1 MCEDSGWLS
10 NATKTAAHWSI
21 TALAICFHQDKCQ
34 SPAAEHRGSK
44 CRWPSWKPICF
55 VVCSAVRCDQ
65 ESPAGCRG
73 SRSRDPVG
81 DLLQGWS
88 ELCLP
93 HTYRVFLFI
102 SGSQAKHHPQPLP
115 QCPPSLKQSN
125 RWLDP
130 DVPYPARFAV
140 VFCFLVMRGHGLEV
154 IPAAP
159 VTPLLRGCF
168 HLCGCCI
175 CGIPN
180 MTRKDPCWLLVV
192 SVSLPVGTQARICM
206 YFWSSDCGGTCK
218 MIFSAFSFE
227 CRLPRL
233 ITVMKNSVH
242 PVWNYICLFR
252 PLLELM
258 LLLLMHDFCFH
269 VSYILLWSS
278 PVAPDIPLKT
288 TSPQTVI
295 WL

>member
-1 MCEDSGWLS
+1 MWPGIPSRLQGQQEQGPCGWPAARLVQALP
-10 NATKTAAHWSI
+10 ATHLQGISVYFRQPGKTPSLTAASVSSL
-21 TALAICFHQDKCQ
+21 T
-34 SPAAEHRGSK
+34 
-44 CRWPSWKPICF
+44 
-55 VVCSAVRCDQ
+55 
-65 ESPAGCRG
+65 
-73 SRSRDPVG
+73 
-81 DLLQGWS
+81 
-88 ELCLP
+88 
-93 HTYRVFLFI
+93 
-102 SGSQAKHHPQPLP
+102 QAKQ
-115 QCPPSLKQSN
+115 Q
-125 RWLDP
+125 
-130 DVPYPARFAV
+130 VARSWCAISSPFCS
-140 VFCFLVMRGHGLEV
+140 CFLLLGDAGTWAWGHSSCSSHSS
-154 IPAAP
+154 A
-159 VTPLLRGCF
+159 RQGCF

-269 VSYILLWSS
+269 VSFILLWSS